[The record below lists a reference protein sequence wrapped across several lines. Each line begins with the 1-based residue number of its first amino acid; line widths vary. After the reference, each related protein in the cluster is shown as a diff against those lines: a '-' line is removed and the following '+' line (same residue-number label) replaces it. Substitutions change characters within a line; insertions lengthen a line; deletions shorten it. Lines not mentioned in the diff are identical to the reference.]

1 MTERRHLTFQIPCCI
16 IPFLHFKDNTCM
28 NLFEDPYRPPKIDK
42 VGRTKPIVTWRV
54 VMGRVFQVLGL
65 VLIAI
70 PLLAI
75 INEFFRSGFKNPSLD
90 FWVIVIAVF
99 VYLALGC
106 WFLNLAKKISIGRQ
120 LLREE
125 VDQRGDF

>member
-1 MTERRHLTFQIPCCI
+1 
-16 IPFLHFKDNTCM
+16 
-28 NLFEDPYRPPKIDK
+28 
-42 VGRTKPIVTWRV
+42 
-54 VMGRVFQVLGL
+54 MGRVFQVLGL

-106 WFLNLAKKISIGRQ
+106 WFLKLAKKISIGRQ